1 VHYVKCTVRS
11 SCDAYF
17 LVDNPFDLVP
27 PSLFEGLVMP
37 VSRKLL
43 EIGSDFGLMSLMM
56 LLVGD
61 IGN

>member
-1 VHYVKCTVRS
+1 MHYVKCTVRS

-17 LVDNPFDLVP
+17 LVDNPFDIVQ
-27 PSLFEGLVMP
+27 SLFEGLVMP

-43 EIGSDFGLMSLMM
+43 EIGSDFGLMSLVM